1 VPQIAI
7 RLSDAELAE
16 LDRMVAGAE
25 FASRA
30 EAVRS
35 GVALLS
41 RQLRERAIEL
51 SYRQGYD
58 AHPLTDDERRALDAA
73 AALAADLS

>member
-7 RLSDAELAE
+7 RISDAELAE
-16 LDRMVAGAE
+16 LDRMVEGGE

-35 GVALLS
+35 GVTLLS
-41 RQLRERAIEL
+41 RQLRERTIER

-58 AHPLTDDERRALDAA
+58 EHPLTDDESRALDAA